1 MSVSGFLLLV
11 LLKQATR
18 QLSLPRARNFRF
30 GAKPVFSIV
39 AVFPLEL
46 IGALGDSLLKMGF
59 GWAPI
64 VVAFFV

>member
-1 MSVSGFLLLV
+1 MSVSGFLLLF

-39 AVFPLEL
+39 AVFPTPF
-46 IGALGDSLLKMGF
+46 S
-59 GWAPI
+59 
-64 VVAFFV
+64 